1 MFTLLFQPNPT
12 YNYAYQVADEESQ
25 NYIAHNEGRKDN
37 VVTGQYSYVDPF
49 GTLIT
54 VDYIADADG
63 YRETRKEEPG
73 FVQIRPLAPRVRTE
87 VIEPAPVRRVQP
99 APVRKV
105 QPVVKKVV
113 KQENDSDLVGRII
126 SQLTPFIRNTV
137 STSLGSS
144 DQGI

>member
-1 MFTLLFQPNPT
+1 MFTLHFQPNPT

-54 VDYIADADG
+54 VDYIADENG

-73 FVQIRPLAPRVRTE
+73 FVQIRALPPRVRTE

-99 APVRKV
+99 APVQK
-105 QPVVKKVV
+105 VVKKVV

-137 STSLGSS
+137 TTSLGSS

>member
-1 MFTLLFQPNPT
+1 M
-12 YNYAYQVADEESQ
+12 
-25 NYIAHNEGRKDN
+25 
-37 VVTGQYSYVDPF
+37 
-49 GTLIT
+49 IT
-54 VDYIADADG
+54 VDYIADENG

-73 FVQIRPLAPRVRTE
+73 FVQIRALPPRVRTE
-87 VIEPAPVRRVQP
+87 VIEPAPVRP

-105 QPVVKKVV
+105 KPVIKKVV

-137 STSLGSS
+137 TTSLGSS

>member
-1 MFTLLFQPNPT
+1 M
-12 YNYAYQVADEESQ
+12 ADEESQ

-54 VDYIADADG
+54 VDYIADENG

-73 FVQIRPLAPRVRTE
+73 FVQIRALPQVRTE
-87 VIEPAPVRRVQP
+87 VIEPVRVVQP

-105 QPVVKKVV
+105 VKAVPVVKKVV